1 MTSNKIIIS
10 SLTFFCLLFFGCP
23 KEPQL
28 KDLESFIRFKMERD
42 NIPGLALLIIKNKNI
57 VYEEG
62 FGWADI
68 NKQVRMRTVSTFCVS
83 SIAKSFTAIAV
94 MQLHQ
99 KGKIEI
105 DSSINK
111 YLPFE
116 VIHPLY
122 QGEEITIK
130 QLLTHTSSISNGPSL
145 WRNFSDGDP
154 KTPLEEWAQGYFI
167 SGGRFYHKEGNFER
181 WKPGEGFLYSNG
193 GYGLLAYLVQVVT
206 GLPFNEYCKQNI
218 FEPLEMSNT
227 SFLVSEIDTNTMA
240 AMYGF
245 GDFIDLEKDIA
256 RKNVNVDSAIYQS
269 KPFQLMNY
277 SSPELGAGGLYSS
290 ASELANFL
298 HFLINEDKFFSDS
311 ILRRDVLHQMLNPNV
326 KNDLLPPWFMDLG
339 MGFYSMK
346 LDNGEP
352 VWGHTGAN
360 PGSSTYLFFN
370 PEIKIGAIVIA
381 NRFVDIRDLITWVF
395 AEAFNELND
404 IPLKK
409 LKKSWEQYSNK
420 INGNDRNRRIVTIQ
434 VTPTALPP
442 NSSVYVNGNHRFLG
456 SWISKG
462 IPLIKKNDGSWSKR
476 FHFFDSTKIEF
487 KVTRGSW
494 YMQAVDNK
502 GTDLVPYSLL
512 VLNDTTLTISIEN
525 WKDIYSKEK

>member
-1 MTSNKIIIS
+1 MEHG
-10 SLTFFCLLFFGCP
+10 LLPRGVVSGWSHPRRRPDCQTAALAEPPALPSAQPRDLLGCGHAAP
-23 KEPQL
+23 ARH
-28 KDLESFIRFKMERD
+28 SVCA
-42 NIPGLALLIIKNKNI
+42 PGQEA
-57 VYEEG
+57 
-62 FGWADI
+62 A
-68 NKQVRMRTVSTFCVS
+68 
-83 SIAKSFTAIAV
+83 
-94 MQLHQ
+94 H
-99 KGKIEI
+99 
-105 DSSINK
+105 
-111 YLPFE
+111 
-116 VIHPLY
+116 
-122 QGEEITIK
+122 
-130 QLLTHTSSISNGPSL
+130 
-145 WRNFSDGDP
+145 DGD
-154 KTPLEEWAQGYFI
+154 
-167 SGGRFYHKEGNFER
+167 
-181 WKPGEGFLYSNG
+181 
-193 GYGLLAYLVQVVT
+193 
-206 GLPFNEYCKQNI
+206 
-218 FEPLEMSNT
+218 
-227 SFLVSEIDTNTMA
+227 
-240 AMYGF
+240 
-245 GDFIDLEKDIA
+245 
-256 RKNVNVDSAIYQS
+256 
-269 KPFQLMNY
+269 
-277 SSPELGAGGLYSS
+277 PELGAGGLYSS